1 MRKVIVK
8 IIGGV
13 NMLYSKLKI
22 LFCLT
27 VCLTIL
33 FAPFLLEISQDG
45 KAYAMGW
52 LGGSGGNDGSSGS
65 RAVISTPEPKEEPG
79 ASQPSVHPTPEPA
92 TWLLVGA
99 GAAGVA
105 VLRKKFK
112 KK

>member
-1 MRKVIVK
+1 MKKVIVK

-27 VCLTIL
+27 VCFTIL
-33 FAPFLLEISQDG
+33 FAPFLLEIFQDG
-45 KAYAMGW
+45 KTYAF
-52 LGGSGGNDGSSGS
+52 SSRGNNKSSNRGDKATFGFTPVPDG
-65 RAVISTPEPKEEPG
+65 
-79 ASQPSVHPTPEPA
+79 PTNDNPVTAPVPEPA

>member
-1 MRKVIVK
+1 
-8 IIGGV
+8 
-13 NMLYSKLKI
+13 MLYSKLKI

-45 KAYAMGW
+45 KTYAFSSRSHNKSSNKGDKATF
-52 LGGSGGNDGSSGS
+52 GFTPVND
-65 RAVISTPEPKEEPG
+65 EPTAPN
-79 ASQPSVHPTPEPA
+79 PTPEPA
-92 TWLLVGA
+92 TLLLVGA
-99 GAAGVA
+99 GAVGLA